1 MKTDHCTQQHA
12 ERCSSR
18 SEWQFKS
25 AKLKRRNGAAPLPS
39 VRGADLPG
47 VTNRKQL
54 ERDLCSRLG
63 VVFLIP
69 SEERDDNT
77 LKC

>member
-18 SEWQFKS
+18 SEWRFKS

-47 VTNRKQL
+47 GNKQETAGEGFML
-54 ERDLCSRLG
+54 QVGRCVSYPFRG
-63 VVFLIP
+63 K
-69 SEERDDNT
+69 R
-77 LKC
+77 